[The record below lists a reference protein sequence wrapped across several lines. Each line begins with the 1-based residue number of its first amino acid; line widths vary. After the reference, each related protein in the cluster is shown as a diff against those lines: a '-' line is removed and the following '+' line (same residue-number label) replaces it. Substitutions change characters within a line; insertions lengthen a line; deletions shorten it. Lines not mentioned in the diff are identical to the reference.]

1 MTAVALLDEDPS
13 LTPDGETG
21 SSSSGARR
29 MVIVLLLA
37 AAVAAGYFLFS
48 SSSEPEPVVA
58 ERDAPAPA
66 PEPEPDPEPEPPP
79 EPVRRA
85 PRPAPPP
92 EPKIEPEP
100 LPPPTNVLRVTS
112 DVDGAQVFLDRRFL
126 GYTPLDLADLDAGM
140 HQVNVAA
147 EGYDGIAQTI
157 EISDAPVELRIEFR
171 LVRLDQAIDVVH
183 KHRFGSCR
191 GRLVANLQGFHYQT
205 DDDDAFSVPLDQVEA
220 FALDYPDHTLH
231 LKVRGGRDYNFTDE
245 QATAD
250 PLFVFHRDVEKART
264 RLAQGDRPATGGE

>member
-1 MTAVALLDEDPS
+1 MIAVALLDDDPS
-13 LTPDGETG
+13 LTPDAETG
-21 SSSSGARR
+21 SSNSGGRR
-29 MVIVLLLA
+29 MVIGLLLA
-37 AAVAAGYFLFS
+37 AAVGVGYFLFS
-48 SSSEPEPVVA
+48 SSPAPEPEPVIA
-58 ERDAPAPA
+58 EREAPAPA
-66 PEPEPDPEPEPPP
+66 PEPEPEPAP
-79 EPVRRA
+79 EPVRPT

-92 EPKIEPEP
+92 EPAREPEP
-100 LPPPTNVLRVTS
+100 PPPPTNVLRVTS

-126 GYTPLDLADLDAGM
+126 GHTPLDMAGLDAGM

-147 EGYDGIAQTI
+147 QGYDGIAQTI
-157 EISDAPVELRIEFR
+157 EISDAPVELSIEFR

-220 FALDYPDHTLH
+220 FALDYLDHTLH

-250 PLFVFHRDVEKART
+250 PLFIFHRDVEKART

>member
-1 MTAVALLDEDPS
+1 MALLDEDPS
-13 LTPDGETG
+13 LTPDDETG
-21 SSSSGARR
+21 SSGSGGRR

-37 AAVAAGYFLFS
+37 AAVVAGYFLFS
-48 SSSEPEPVVA
+48 SSPEPEPVVA
-58 ERDAPAPA
+58 ERAAPAPA
-66 PEPEPDPEPEPPP
+66 SEPEPEPEPTP
-79 EPVRRA
+79 EPVRST

-92 EPKIEPEP
+92 EPAPEPEP
-100 LPPPTNVLRVTS
+100 PPPTNVLRVTS

-126 GYTPLDLADLDAGM
+126 GNTPLDMADLDAGM

-147 EGYDGIAQTI
+147 QGYNGVAQRV
-157 EISDAPVELRIEFR
+157 EISDTPVELSIEFR
-171 LVRLDQAIDVVH
+171 VVRLDEAIDVVH
-183 KHRFGSCR
+183 KHRFGSCQ

-205 DDDDAFSVPLDQVEA
+205 DDDDAFSVPLDQVET
-220 FALDYPDHTLH
+220 FAIDYLDHTLH

-250 PLFVFHRDVEKART
+250 SLFVFHRDVEQART